1 MEQRQAVLPMKIIP
15 VIDLKDGVVVHAQQG
30 MREQYQP
37 ISTDLCQSADIYQVI
52 EAFLGVCDF
61 DTIYIA
67 DLNALTHQGDH
78 DLLITD
84 VLTSFPHI
92 LFLIDRG
99 YQRFK
104 KYPGNYLPVL
114 GSESYSDETVLE
126 LKAYNK
132 RFILSLDYSISK
144 ALGAKSLFSN
154 QDLWPDTIII
164 MTLNRVGS
172 NQGPD
177 LDKLNWFCREYP
189 HKHFIAAGGIRNTA
203 DLQALKQVGV
213 QKALI
218 ASALHSGAVRHND
231 IKNL

>member
-1 MEQRQAVLPMKIIP
+1 MKIIP

-37 ISTDLCQSADIYQVI
+37 ISTNLCQSPDIYQVI
-52 EAFLGVCDF
+52 EAFLGVYDF

-67 DLNALTHQGDH
+67 DLNAITHQGGHDH
-78 DLLITD
+78 LITD
-84 VLTSFPHI
+84 VLTTFPHI
-92 LFLIDRG
+92 LFWIDKG
-99 YQRFK
+99 YQHFK

-114 GSESYSDETVLE
+114 GSECYSDETVLE
-126 LKAYNK
+126 LKAFNNH
-132 RFILSLDYSISK
+132 FILSLDYSVSE
-144 ALGAKSLFSN
+144 AMGAKSLFSD

-172 NQGPD
+172 HQGPD
-177 LDKLNWFCREYP
+177 LDKLNWFCRQYP

-203 DLQALKQVGV
+203 DLLALKKIGV
-213 QKALI
+213 QQALI
-218 ASALHSGAVRHND
+218 ASALHSGAIRHKD